1 MHASHTLQATIA
13 QLSQGEVPDSEELL
27 SQLSVGIE
35 FLTDFWREQYLA
47 QYIKEGGSAI
57 KFVTGRAGSGK
68 SHTLKLLRS
77 IGRAEG
83 YVTVNISAR
92 DVWLHDFREFY
103 LEILRRAN
111 IKALL
116 ADCAK
121 AIILDMGYDPTQIK
135 RGTTFLDYL
144 AEIGHADGLTR
155 WEIRSQLR
163 QRFLNNTAMDNNF
176 SLACSLLCG
185 SMLGHPTVE
194 EANEELLY
202 AWLHGEKQIRMTQ
215 LRPLGL
221 APSKVTKYNARNLL
235 RSLASL
241 VVAGGH
247 SGLLIT
253 VDNLEVLVDS
263 SGMNPLHYTKMRR
276 EDTYESIRQL
286 IDDIDTFSHTMVVF
300 SFERSLL
307 DNENRGLKSYQALWM
322 RIQNE
327 VVSERINKFSDVIDL
342 DRIASQIYTP
352 AMLIQMSEKLAQ
364 VVGRID
370 VQAKVFDEET
380 AYKLIAQAKS
390 GSISLPRL
398 VNRMTLGFLT
408 EEEASDEL

>member
-398 VNRMTLGFLT
+398 VNRTTLGFLT